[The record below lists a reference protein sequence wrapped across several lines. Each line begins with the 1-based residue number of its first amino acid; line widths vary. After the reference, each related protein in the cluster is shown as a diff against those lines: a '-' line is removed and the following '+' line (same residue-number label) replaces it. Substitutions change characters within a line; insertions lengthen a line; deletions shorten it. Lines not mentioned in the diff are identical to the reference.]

1 MSSKAGIIDRQ
12 CKRTCDRFCLF
23 DQKIAVEKLT
33 GLTLLAETINN
44 TAHNQASP
52 TRTDLTCSNY
62 VSVQDKFVCQTCNVD
77 LLDTQTMREHFKGDW
92 HLCNVNRGLT
102 RQEPFSAEQYKE
114 YLETSNTELHRP
126 VGSATTSVEDQSA
139 TEPPLSASSHK
150 QMIYFRNKCGEIIG
164 INRCIL
170 FTRKRLPT
178 NLDDLLSC
186 VTRVRQ
192 SRRWAVLLYSGGKF
206 AGGIFD
212 GLNEVAHKT
221 LHRYTVRAKQG
232 GGQTTYDATNS
243 AMGAAKSAGANL
255 RRHGE
260 IAIRND
266 ISHLLHNVW
275 RRHLQA
281 CQFIFLWSPKAHRNI
296 FFNPP
301 STSLDTPSSDIAVTT
316 NGSATCSPLL
326 TPAEP
331 DPLATPACQLKLG
344 MVADDLRVYRI
355 PCRTKH
361 ITYAQVREI
370 HKELSTFDVYDS
382 HANLGFLTQ
391 SRRKQFRSLSES
403 GEDTLL
409 ETKSGRFIYG
419 PLSMLSP
426 KSTKVHLSDQNDTS
440 DTEDENDDL
449 ETETCS
455 LSSSLE
461 ELAPA
466 VADKLNCSSSTD
478 IPIGEPV
485 DSFTTS
491 VSDARSN
498 SGARAKDTITPSK
511 DQEDIYATYQNWHR
525 RLRVAVASGDYLVL
539 RSLLPDHY
547 RVTGPPTED
556 SLVATAPSHFQ
567 SNSEI
572 PNSIESEA
580 TSFCSEGS
588 LPPVDVCLRLLNHP
602 LGEGRT
608 TLLHFAVEFQSDT
621 NVLNLLLECGCN
633 PALQNVEGI
642 TPYMLACRLRKK
654 TLTQVFRRFRF
665 SHPTQYDYDKAQ
677 IPAPLDPA
685 QELAKAER
693 ERERLRKQRQRAKEN
708 KAAERA
714 QLEKQRQEAAEQER
728 FRALS
733 DREKRA
739 LVAERRIL
747 ASKATPGVGENT
759 QVFSRCF
766 QCACDI
772 SGKVPFTYL
781 DFNFC
786 TPACLRAHRL
796 SSSGKPAAS

>member
-1 MSSKAGIIDRQ
+1 MIMSSFHPVRLHTAAMSSKAGIIDRQ

-77 LLDTQTMREHFKGDW
+77 LLDAQTMREHFKGDW

-102 RQEPFSAEQYKE
+102 RQEPLSAEQYKE
-114 YLETSNTELHRP
+114 YLETSNFELHRP
-126 VGSATTSVEDQSA
+126 VGSATTLVEDQSA
-139 TEPPLSASSHK
+139 AEPPLSASSHK

-260 IAIRND
+260 IAIRHD

-275 RRHLQA
+275 RPHLQA

-301 STSLDTPSSDIAVTT
+301 STSLDAPSSDIAVTT
-316 NGSATCSPLL
+316 NGSVTGFPLPP
-326 TPAEP
+326 PAEP
-331 DPLATPACQLKLG
+331 DPLATLACQLKLG
-344 MVADDLRVYRI
+344 MVADDLRVYRV

-391 SRRKQFRSLSES
+391 SRRKQLRSLSES

-426 KSTKVHLSDQNDTS
+426 KSTKVPLSDQSDTS
-440 DTEDENDDL
+440 DAEDENEDL

-461 ELAPA
+461 ELVPA

-478 IPIGEPV
+478 IPIGEPL
-485 DSFTTS
+485 DSVIPS
-491 VSDARSN
+491 VNDVRSN
-498 SGARAKDTITPSK
+498 SSAGAKGTTTPSK

-547 RVTGPPTED
+547 RVTRPPND
-556 SLVATAPSHFQ
+556 DNLVILPRLHS
-567 SNSEI
+567 SNVAQNYI
-572 PNSIESEA
+572 TPLN
-580 TSFCSEGS
+580 
-588 LPPVDVCLRLLNHP
+588 LKQLRSAMK
-602 LGEGRT
+602 GEGRT

-621 NVLNLLLECGCN
+621 NVLNLLLECGCD

-642 TPYMLACRLRKK
+642 TPYMLACKLRKK

-677 IPAPLDPA
+677 
-685 QELAKAER
+685 
-693 ERERLRKQRQRAKEN
+693 
-708 KAAERA
+708 
-714 QLEKQRQEAAEQER
+714 
-728 FRALS
+728 
-733 DREKRA
+733 RA

-747 ASKATPGVGENT
+747 SSKVSSVAGENT

-796 SSSGKPAAS
+796 SSSGKPATS

>member
-1 MSSKAGIIDRQ
+1 MIIMVLPLYLIHLHTAAMSSKAGIIDRQ

-44 TAHNQASP
+44 TQNQASP

-77 LLDTQTMREHFKGDW
+77 LFDAQTMR
-92 HLCNVNRGLT
+92 
-102 RQEPFSAEQYKE
+102 
-114 YLETSNTELHRP
+114 
-126 VGSATTSVEDQSA
+126 
-139 TEPPLSASSHK
+139 
-150 QMIYFRNKCGEIIG
+150 
-164 INRCIL
+164 
-170 FTRKRLPT
+170 LPT
-178 NLDDLLSC
+178 TLDDLLSC

-192 SRRWAVLLYSGGKF
+192 SRRWAILLYSGGKF

-243 AMGAAKSAGANL
+243 ATGAAKSAGANL

-266 ISHLLHNVW
+266 ISHLLHNIW

-281 CQFIFLWSPKAHRNI
+281 CQFIFLWSPRAHRNV

-301 STSLDTPSSDIAVTT
+301 TTSLDAPSSDTT
-316 NGSATCSPLL
+316 NGSATGFPLL
-326 TPAEP
+326 PPVEP
-331 DPLATPACQLKLG
+331 DPLATLACQLKLG
-344 MVADDLRVYRI
+344 MVADDLRVYRV

-382 HANLGFLTQ
+382 HANLSFLTQ
-391 SRRKQFRSLSES
+391 SRRRQLRSLSES

-426 KSTKVHLSDQNDTS
+426 KSTKVPLCDQSDTS
-440 DTEDENDDL
+440 DLEDAEDENEDL

-461 ELAPA
+461 ELVPA
-466 VADKLNCSSSTD
+466 VADKLSCSSSTD

-485 DSFTTS
+485 DSVTAS

-498 SGARAKDTITPSK
+498 SCARAKDVTMSSK
-511 DQEDIYATYQNWHR
+511 DQGDIYAAYQNWHR
-525 RLRVAVASGDYLVL
+525 RLRVAVASGDYPVL

-547 RVTGPPTED
+547 RVTGTLTD
-556 SLVATAPSHFQ
+556 DKVVTTAPSHLQ
-567 SNSEI
+567 SSSET
-572 PNSIESEA
+572 NNAVESEA

-621 NVLNLLLECGCN
+621 NVLNLLLECGCD

-665 SHPTQYDYDKAQ
+665 SYPTLYDYGKAQ

-685 QELAKAER
+685 QELARAER
-693 ERERLRKQRQRAKEN
+693 ERERLRKQRQRAKET
-708 KAAERA
+708 KAAERL

-728 FRALS
+728 FRTLS

-739 LVAERRIL
+739 LVTERRIL
-747 ASKATPGVGENT
+747 AMKVTSTAGENT